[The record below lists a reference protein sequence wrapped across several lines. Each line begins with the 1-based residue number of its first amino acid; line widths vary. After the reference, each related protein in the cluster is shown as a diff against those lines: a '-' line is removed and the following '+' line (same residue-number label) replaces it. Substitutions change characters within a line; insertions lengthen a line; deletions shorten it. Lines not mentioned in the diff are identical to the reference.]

1 LNEKLSV
8 EKPGALKSGSQ
19 SPEARPEDGDRRDA
33 CPTRIAMDRRLDHD
47 AVRAQL
53 DLPDFFEN
61 LAGNHG
67 EIAGCRLPIAEFK
80 PVETPAC
87 ANKSTE

>member
-1 LNEKLSV
+1 MVL
-8 EKPGALKSGSQ
+8 
-19 SPEARPEDGDRRDA
+19 ARERFG
-33 CPTRIAMDRRLDHD
+33 HD

-67 EIAGCRLPIAEFK
+67 K
-80 PVETPAC
+80 PTSVKC
-87 ANKSTE
+87 

>member
-1 LNEKLSV
+1 MIL
-8 EKPGALKSGSQ
+8 
-19 SPEARPEDGDRRDA
+19 ARERFG
-33 CPTRIAMDRRLDHD
+33 HD

-67 EIAGCRLPIAEFK
+67 EIADCRLPIAEFK
-80 PVETPAC
+80 PPKTPAC
-87 ANKSTE
+87 VDNSKE

>member
-1 LNEKLSV
+1 MIL
-8 EKPGALKSGSQ
+8 
-19 SPEARPEDGDRRDA
+19 ARERFG
-33 CPTRIAMDRRLDHD
+33 HE

-67 EIAGCRLPIAEFK
+67 K
-80 PVETPAC
+80 M
-87 ANKSTE
+87 ANGEWRIFNCVFRSTE